1 MGKTNKRT
9 MIVHLNKYGN
19 KSPNLR
25 LIVFVNHPLIAVKI
39 FLTIFLFIAL
49 GFGLRTG
56 FAQVHLERFGT
67 TLYGEQIISVIAFP
81 HTEGYAATPTVLYG
95 NDNLATHPFTKRW
108 ETPYGTTIFQAVKK
122 LGENKIIILLNSGES
137 YEYDL
142 ATSKTIFRGKFSAP
156 AKEALVKIT
165 PTGNS
170 ILTKNLLFRSDDNGA
185 TWNLD
190 TNGLNNDHAIRPLD
204 ISNDT
209 DGNIYLATQRGV
221 LFRQKGS
228 GAFLQINNSAS
239 GVVSHIFVDRK
250 NRIIISV
257 GNYPYL
263 HMSLDSAKTWTADT
277 THYIISSFADDAS
290 GNLYGLSAFNPG
302 IYRRSDN
309 GIWMA
314 IESGIVSM
322 IGAINPGYSSISV
335 DSLLIVGARNGAF
348 LSDAQVAP
356 WKRIN
361 DGILTEQYT
370 GLVKTLSGILFA
382 SNGIGILSQKA
393 SDAPWD
399 RTYPTDGDYPQI
411 PLFGS
416 TTKIFIQLRV
426 GIKPFNV
433 LPFLESSDEG
443 KHWTADTLGLSA
455 VTSSQTKVVDN
466 DGGIHFLAS
475 PLDTT
480 KPSIVWTYP
489 SQSGSW
495 FADTI
500 GFPNVHDRYIGSMAL
515 GNDGWYYA
523 SLKSGK
529 PRLIKR
535 FTTLSQWIEDPA
547 NIPGDTSYL
556 TGIIAGHGSDLF
568 GINGGLVWRS
578 NNIWKM
584 IAAPPSIPA
593 TANVSA
599 VSYDSSGRL
608 FVSYYLGTRGY
619 GIFMSTNFGDT
630 WTTVGLDSMVAFR
643 MHSYGD
649 TTYALMSGRGAYSM
663 ISNYKEAVTIS
674 PVSSATEILHI
685 TANPSSS
692 STEFYYDLPT
702 ESYIS
707 LSIYDALGRQMS
719 SLLTNQLQNGK
730 QSVSWNTKDVP
741 YGEYYYKFTLNPAGG
756 KELMETGKIIVVK

>member
-228 GAFLQINNSAS
+228 AAFLQINNSAS

-257 GNYPYL
+257 GDYPYI
-263 HMSLDSAKTWTADT
+263 HMSLDSAKTWIDDT
-277 THYIISSFADDAS
+277 THFYISSYADDAA
-290 GNLYGLSAFNPG
+290 GNLYGTSAFDPG
-302 IYRRSDN
+302 IYRRSDKN
-309 GIWMA
+309 GLWAPIYA
-314 IESGIVSM
+314 GISS
-322 IGAINPGYSSISV
+322 ITGNINPNFKSISG
-335 DSLLIVGARNGAF
+335 DSLLLAGSYVGLF
-348 LSDAQVAP
+348 LSDAEVAP

-361 DGILTEQYT
+361 DNILSEQYA
-370 GLVKTLSGILFA
+370 GLVKTSSGALFA
-382 SNGIGILSQKA
+382 SNTIGVFSQKTPN
-393 SDAPWD
+393 SPWAKA
-399 RTYPTDGDYPQI
+399 YPTDMDISQLPIY
-411 PLFGS
+411 GS
-416 TTKIFIQLRV
+416 ATKIFAQSKT
-426 GIKPFNV
+426 GIEGLGFR
-433 LPFLESSDEG
+433 PFLESSDEG
-443 KHWTADTLGLSA
+443 KNWILDSAGIRAVLGFQTMVIDNVGKIHLLLS
-455 VTSSQTKVVDN
+455 SSN
-466 DGGIHFLAS
+466 
-475 PLDTT
+475 
-480 KPSIVWTYP
+480 KPSILWTYP
-489 SQSGSW
+489 STDGKW

-500 GFPNVHDRYIGSMAL
+500 GFPNVPDRYIGSMAL

-741 YGEYYYKFTLNPAGG
+741 YGEYYYKFALNPVSG
-756 KELMETGKIIVVK
+756 KEIMETGKIIVVK